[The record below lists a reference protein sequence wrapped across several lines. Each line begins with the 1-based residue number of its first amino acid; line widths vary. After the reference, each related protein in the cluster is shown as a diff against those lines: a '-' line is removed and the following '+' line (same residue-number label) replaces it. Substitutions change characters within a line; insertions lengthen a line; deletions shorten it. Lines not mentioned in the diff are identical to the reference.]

1 MNDGSTAHR
10 LLPSKQERRTLNQQ
24 TTVGLVGYL
33 FIGMAAVLLPSI
45 MPSITAEFVATGL
58 TLAAIGL
65 IFPASAGGAMLGN
78 LLSGIASDWL
88 GRRLLVWLSALSLAA
103 ALALAASTRYWLLF
117 VIGYIL
123 VSACQGSLSTSI
135 NALIAD
141 ANQGAR
147 ARALNILHGVYGV
160 GAAIS
165 PLAIGYLLEQGV
177 QWRWALGGASAIW
190 LLYGI
195 FAYLLGR
202 GEAAPRQ
209 SSKKQA
215 RDFSLLRQGSFLA
228 LFLIAFIYNG
238 VAWSLLGWIGVF
250 MQQSAGFSLFLSVS
264 MISIFYIALMIGRF
278 LCAAY
283 AEKLGYAVVL
293 LILGIGITLTY
304 PLVLMGNSQLVVVGV
319 FLTGLS
325 LSGLFPTAL
334 AYGARLFPEQTGTV
348 SGTLSIAMTLGS
360 MVPPLWTGV
369 VAGIG
374 GIQLALGVNYLLVPP
389 LILLALYLGRREHS
403 AAVDHQQVATDA

>member
-1 MNDGSTAHR
+1 M
-10 LLPSKQERRTLNQQ
+10 NQQ

>member
-1 MNDGSTAHR
+1 M
-10 LLPSKQERRTLNQQ
+10 NQQ
-24 TTVGLVGYL
+24 TTLGLVGYL

-45 MPSITAEFVATGL
+45 MPSITAEFAATGL

-78 LLSGIASDWL
+78 LLSGIGSDRL
-88 GRRLLVWLSALSLAA
+88 GRRRLVWLSALSLAA
-103 ALALAASTRYWLLF
+103 ALALAASTQRWPLF
-117 VIGYIL
+117 VLGYIL
-123 VSACQGSLSTSI
+123 VSAGQGSLSTSI

-147 ARALNILHGVYGV
+147 GRALNILHGVYGV

-165 PLAIGYLLEQGV
+165 PLAIGYLLEQGL
-177 QWRWALGGASAIW
+177 QWRWALGGAGAIW
-190 LLYGI
+190 LTYGVI
-195 FAYLLGR
+195 AYLLGR
-202 GEAAPRQ
+202 GEATAGQ
-209 SSKKQA
+209 SGKKQV

-238 VAWSLLGWIGVF
+238 VAWSLLGWIAIF
-250 MQQSAGFSLFLSVS
+250 MQQAAGFSLLLSVS
-264 MISIFYIALMIGRF
+264 MISVFYIALMIGRF

-283 AEKLGYAVVL
+283 AEKLGYATVL
-293 LILGIGITLTY
+293 WILGVGITLTY
-304 PLVLMGNSQLVVVGV
+304 PLVVLGNTQIVVVGV

-334 AYGARLFPEQTGTV
+334 AYGARLYPDQAGTV

-360 MVPPLWTGV
+360 MAPPLWTGIL
-369 VAGIG
+369 AGLG
-374 GIQLALGVNYLLVPP
+374 GIQLALGVNYLLVLP
-389 LILLALYLGRREHS
+389 LIFLALYLGRREKS
-403 AAVDHQQVATDA
+403 LTMDEQRLTMDV

>member
-1 MNDGSTAHR
+1 
-10 LLPSKQERRTLNQQ
+10 LNQQ